1 MWIAVLIAW
10 TVTLAV
16 GLFFLVTRTDRDIA
30 LGRLEEVTEGE
41 IARIAREERA
51 RDLSGSPARRL
62 METLFAPIGEFV
74 KRISSIGGD
83 VEGRLIG
90 AGLTGSL
97 TVGEFVGIK
106 VVALLVLGATALI
119 ALPYVRAMGEQS
131 LLLALFALPLAGFVG
146 PDLVLNYL
154 VRARKRMI
162 RKRLVDALDLIV
174 LSMEAGV
181 GFEGALARTAEKI
194 RGPISEELSQMLGE
208 INHGKARADAFSD
221 MAARVQLA
229 ELSLLVAAINQAD
242 RLGTGIADSLRG
254 LASNLRE
261 RNIQIAREAAA
272 KLSVKMVFPLVLFI
286 FPALFIVILG
296 PAIISVIESGGLF

>member
-1 MWIAVLIAW
+1 
-10 TVTLAV
+10 
-16 GLFFLVTRTDRDIA
+16 
-30 LGRLEEVTEGE
+30 
-41 IARIAREERA
+41 
-51 RDLSGSPARRL
+51 
-62 METLFAPIGEFV
+62 
-74 KRISSIGGD
+74 
-83 VEGRLIG
+83 
-90 AGLTGSL
+90 
-97 TVGEFVGIK
+97 
-106 VVALLVLGATALI
+106 
-119 ALPYVRAMGEQS
+119 
-131 LLLALFALPLAGFVG
+131 
-146 PDLVLNYL
+146 
-154 VRARKRMI
+154 
-162 RKRLVDALDLIV
+162 
-174 LSMEAGV
+174 
-181 GFEGALARTAEKI
+181 
-194 RGPISEELSQMLGE
+194 MLGE

>member
-1 MWIAVLIAW
+1 MWIGVLICW
-10 TVTLAV
+10 GVTLAV
-16 GLFFLVTRTDRDIA
+16 ALFFLLTRTDRDIA
-30 LGRLEEVTEGE
+30 LGRLEEVTQGE
-41 IARIAREERA
+41 IARIAREDHE
-51 RDLSGSPARRL
+51 RDLSGSSVRRL
-62 METLFAPIGEFV
+62 METLFSPVGEFV
-74 KRISSIGGD
+74 KRVSSIGGD

-97 TVGEFVGIK
+97 SVGEFVGIK
-106 VVALLVLGATALI
+106 VVALLVLSVVALI
-119 ALPYVRAMGEQS
+119 ALPYVQAMGDRS
-131 LLLALFALPLAGFVG
+131 LVFALIALPLVGFVG
-146 PDLVLNYL
+146 PDLMLNYL

-194 RGPISEELSQMLGE
+194 RGPITEELSQMLGE
-208 INHGKARADAFSD
+208 INHGKARAAAFSD

-229 ELSLLVAAINQAD
+229 ELSILVAAINQAD
-242 RLGTGIADSLRG
+242 RLGTGIADSLKAQ
-254 LASNLRE
+254 ASNLRE

-296 PAIISVIESGGLF
+296 PAVISVMESGGPF

>member
-1 MWIAVLIAW
+1 M
-10 TVTLAV
+10 
-16 GLFFLVTRTDRDIA
+16 
-30 LGRLEEVTEGE
+30 
-41 IARIAREERA
+41 
-51 RDLSGSPARRL
+51 
-62 METLFAPIGEFV
+62 
-74 KRISSIGGD
+74 
-83 VEGRLIG
+83 
-90 AGLTGSL
+90 
-97 TVGEFVGIK
+97 
-106 VVALLVLGATALI
+106 LGATALI
-119 ALPYVRAMGEQS
+119 ALPHVRAMGDQS
-131 LLLALFALPLAGFVG
+131 LVLALVALPLIGFVG

-181 GFEGALARTAEKI
+181 GFEGALARTADKI

-254 LASNLRE
+254 QASNLRE

-296 PAIISVIESGGLF
+296 PAIISVMGRGLF

>member
-242 RLGTGIADSLRG
+242 RLGKGIADSLRG